1 VSRGWASLTVL
12 LVASFAHGQMDISA
26 GGAAVPNPNIAAF
39 PAPPAGAVLF
49 NNLQTQAAAAWT
61 SLGGISC
68 CGGSSNAGTV
78 TTNYVVASPSITGN
92 SVYLASTG
100 SNYNVQ
106 TFTPQGCAR
115 FAGGVCTSFS
125 HLTADAYIYINATLQ
140 ATEGPDVVIYTG
152 SWQLYPSIQCGTN
165 SGSST
170 PNVSTWNV
178 WGNASGWVSTN
189 ISCVAFLT
197 NTGVWQHIQWSVDL
211 NMAAATPTMTYN
223 KLFVRNA
230 QVFSG
235 LGLTYAGTAFAG
247 GANFKPQIQVDAL
260 TAAGGFYIDAF
271 NVATY

>member
-1 VSRGWASLTVL
+1 MRIIGMIFMAFLALSSAGC
-12 LVASFAHGQMDISA
+12 QMAISA
-26 GGAAVPNPNIAAF
+26 GGSTVTNPNVAAF

-49 NNLQTQAAAAWT
+49 TDLQTQAASAWL
-61 SLGGISC
+61 SAGGVSC
-68 CGGSSNAGTV
+68 CGGSSNTGSV
-78 TTNYVVASPSITGN
+78 TTNYAVASPSITGN
-92 SVYLASTG
+92 SVYLASSG

-115 FAGGVCTSFS
+115 FAGGVCTAFS
-125 HLTADAYIYINATLQ
+125 HLQVDAYIYINAALQ

-178 WGNASGWVSTN
+178 WGNGSGWVSTN
-189 ISCVAFLT
+189 TSCAAFLA
-197 NTGVWQHIQWSVDL
+197 NTGVWQHVQWLVDM
-211 NMAAATPTMTYN
+211 NMTAATPTMTYN
-223 KLFVRNA
+223 KLFVQNA
-230 QVFSG
+230 KVFSG
-235 LGLTYAGTAFAG
+235 LGLTYNATAFAG

-260 TAAGGFYIDAF
+260 TAAGGFYIDSF